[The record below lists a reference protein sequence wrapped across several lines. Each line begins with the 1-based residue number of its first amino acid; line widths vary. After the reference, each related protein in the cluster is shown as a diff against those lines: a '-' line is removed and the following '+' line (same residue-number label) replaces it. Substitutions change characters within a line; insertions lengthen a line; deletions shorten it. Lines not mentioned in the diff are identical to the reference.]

1 MILFILGLLAVF
13 IATYYIYKTAKDTN
27 RNAVGWALLTF
38 AVGFGLQIIF
48 PVLIIII
55 ITIAMTVS
63 GKRLTNIDEL
73 PWSVGTIISLAGIAV
88 SFVGI
93 WLIMRRVS
101 TIPDDEIF
109 TAPPSPPT
117 FGGK

>member
-1 MILFILGLLAVF
+1 MLSILGLVAVI
-13 IATYYIYKTAKDTN
+13 IAAYYIYKTAKETN

-38 AVGFGLQIIF
+38 VVGFGLQIIF
-48 PVLIIII
+48 PVVILII
-55 ITIAMTVS
+55 ITIAMAVS

-73 PWSVGTIISLAGIAV
+73 PWSVDTIISLVVLAA
-88 SFVGI
+88 SFIGI